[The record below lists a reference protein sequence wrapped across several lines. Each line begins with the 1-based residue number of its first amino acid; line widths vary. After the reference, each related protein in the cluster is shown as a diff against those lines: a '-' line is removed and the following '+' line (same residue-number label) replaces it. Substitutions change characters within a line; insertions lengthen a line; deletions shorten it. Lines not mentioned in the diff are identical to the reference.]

1 MTIAIPGPIGK
12 PFDGAEIA
20 EPRAGAVWFFTEKD
34 CRRINPAV
42 LRMKLLF
49 LVLK

>member
-20 EPRAGAVWFFTEKD
+20 EPRAGAVWFFYSLNLQCK
-34 CRRINPAV
+34 CNRV
-42 LRMKLLF
+42 K
-49 LVLK
+49 K